1 MRKFILIAL
10 LIMPIVV
17 LGAEGQFYFVAKT
30 VFSNDPVP
38 NSRHV
43 YLRWD
48 VVEGQL
54 PPDVVAFRLMRNG
67 ARVDPDQD
75 WPTNAV
81 MDPAAIADLYRGAD
95 HQRRKLETITRLN
108 EMASDQG
115 NSFSASQF
123 SMSLNELIDPVSANY
138 NPLWAFLGSR
148 TDFNIAR
155 ARYHGWIDTAPV
167 AQGGTVKYE
176 LLGVKASDDTVT
188 VRLGYVEVDPTV
200 LQQPLGATEL
210 RQIRVSDWRCD
221 LPESSKDHYTVM
233 LDWKSPGAEVISDRV
248 AAQSYNS
255 GFDLYR
261 GTDNLAAN
269 VVDAPLQD
277 IAALAA
283 AAPSDSRG
291 RPIIAGLEKVNV
303 SLVIDS
309 GAPAYDP
316 EWVAARQRLVE
327 AGFAVPDI
335 ADFPSQNIPME
346 PKWLEARDLLIRAG
360 LKPGDRRAYYIVPRD
375 FTGNYGPTVGA
386 VVEVPLM
393 TRPPAPWNVRSF
405 ADETSS
411 ANGGPA
417 DAFTITWD
425 EVNLDNYIKM
435 YRGTR
440 LFCNTVEA
448 RSSGVLEY
456 VAVGENCETGN
467 PNAVRLD
474 VADYSIYRFSDF
486 DVAGR
491 FKDSDGDGVEDS
503 AETTDI
509 DGNGRIDAYER
520 SAGLQCN
527 PLAQP
532 AGGGGDIID
541 NYLIWPTLGNEVD
554 LVRPSILNPNSPPI
568 ARMRDTVPAG
578 TRDTVYW
585 YRFVSRAT
593 TPLPVGRLSHMSAPQ
608 RGLFPDRE
616 PPPEPLVSVTKPG
629 PDIVGCELQSDP
641 TAPWSFSEQ
650 VSDAKDP
657 GGTPFTVSCSAGPYV
672 GSDIA
677 AAGVGSCPDVVNDC
691 AGADPV
697 FIQFPATINTG
708 GKACTVRLPDD
719 VSICESGGLNLVPAF
734 EGIPLE
740 PGDLVPGGAT
750 VSGNP
755 PRPGTCI
762 AFYENLDGSVTRIG
776 STCDPGG
783 LKYTPRPGLFCGY
796 AVVSDENNNI
806 STTVQFPCTLTPSQP
821 KAPSPPQ
828 VLTLNVD
835 NDFARFTF
843 RLPAEQVAMAMARL
857 EYEPGVGNNARVIE
871 AIPVIDNEPGEA
883 ISFSVPVGP
892 VLGNKDRYC
901 LSLMSI
907 GSDDG
912 TGSSL
917 SSDWSSEKCFTRTA
931 LGEDIPKYLPWP
943 AVQGASQGEPLAA
956 TLISDYR
963 SIQPF
968 LSIWLHESPD
978 LVTPNPVLNPTDCWV
993 LQPGQLNTND
1003 PPAADESLLRDF
1015 DSYQCLSGG
1024 VARFRSALASEMR
1037 FILYRQSRVNGG
1049 KASDWVQ
1056 VSPLIDYVHFDR
1068 EIFDIGL
1075 DSGPITVWTLNDPFF
1090 RVVMDVANLAI
1101 LYVDQYPF
1109 LIDADVAK
1117 TQPYEW
1123 RYQTVYFDEDHRPVK
1138 WRATDWFREAQE

>member
-10 LIMPIVV
+10 LTMPFAVF
-17 LGAEGQFYFVAKT
+17 GAESQFYFVART
-30 VFSNDPVP
+30 VVSNDPIP

-54 PPDVVAFRLMRNG
+54 PSDVIAFRLIRNG
-67 ARVDPDQD
+67 EKVLGEWR
-75 WPTNAV
+75 TNAV
-81 MDPAAIADLYRGAD
+81 MSSAEIAELYRGAD

-108 EMASDQG
+108 EIASDMG
-115 NSFSASQF
+115 VAFSANQF
-123 SMSLNELIDPVSANY
+123 STTLRDFIIPASLTY

-155 ARYHGWIDTAPV
+155 ARFHGWIDTDPV
-167 AQGGTVKYE
+167 TQGGMAKYE
-176 LLGVKASDDTVT
+176 LLGVNDSGVT

-200 LQQPLGATEL
+200 VQQPLGATEL
-210 RQIRVSDWRCD
+210 RQIRMSDWRCD

-233 LDWKSPGAEVISDRV
+233 LDWKSPGEKVISDRV

-269 VVDAPLQD
+269 VVDAPVQD

-291 RPIIAGLEKVNV
+291 RPVIAGLEKVNV
-303 SLVIDS
+303 SLIIDS

-316 EWVAARQRLVE
+316 EWITARQRLVE

-335 ADFPSQNIPME
+335 ADFPAQNIPME

-393 TRPPAPWNVRSF
+393 TRPPAPWNLRTFS
-405 ADETSS
+405 DETSS
-411 ANGGPA
+411 ATGGPA

-435 YRGTR
+435 YQGTR
-440 LFCNTVEA
+440 LFCNTVAA

-467 PNAVRLD
+467 RNAVRLD
-474 VADYSIYRFSDF
+474 VADYHIYRFSDF
-486 DVAGR
+486 DIAGR

-503 AETTDI
+503 RETPDI
-509 DGNGRIDAYER
+509 DDNGRIDAYER
-520 SAGLQCN
+520 SAGLQCDA
-527 PLAQP
+527 LAQP
-532 AGGGGDIID
+532 ADID
-541 NYLIWPTLGNEVD
+541 PLTEMHLIWPTLGNEVN

-568 ARMRDTVPAG
+568 ARLRDTVPAINEDPIFN
-578 TRDTVYW
+578 RDKVYW

-616 PPPEPLVSVTKPG
+616 PPPEPLISVTRPG
-629 PDIVGCELQSDP
+629 PNIVGCELQSDP
-641 TAPWSFSEQ
+641 SAPWSFTEQ
-650 VSDAKDP
+650 VSDGKDP
-657 GGTPFTVSCSAGPYV
+657 GGTPFTVSCSAGSYQA
-672 GSDIA
+672 SDIA
-677 AAGVGSCPDVVNDC
+677 AAGVGACPGVVNDC
-691 AGADPV
+691 VGADPV

-708 GKACTVRLPDD
+708 GKACTVRIPAD
-719 VSICESGGLNLVPAF
+719 VSICENGGLTLVSTF
-734 EGIPLE
+734 EGIPVG
-740 PGDLVPGGAT
+740 PGDLVAGGAT
-750 VSGNP
+750 ASGIP
-755 PRPGTCI
+755 PVPGTCI

-783 LKYTPRPGLFCGY
+783 LKYTPRAGLFCGY

-857 EYEPGVGNNARVIE
+857 AYKPGIGADTRTIE
-871 AIPVIDNEPGEA
+871 AIPVIDNEPGVA

-892 VLGNKDRYC
+892 VLGNKDRFC
-901 LSLMSI
+901 LSMMSI

-917 SSDWSSEKCFTRTA
+917 SSNWSSEKCFTRTA
-931 LGEDIPKYLPWP
+931 LGEDIPTYLPWP
-943 AVQGASQGEPLAA
+943 AVQGAEQGPNLDAA
-956 TLISDYR
+956 LVKDYR
-963 SIQPF
+963 SVQPF
-968 LSIWLHESPD
+968 LAFELASSRDLVSDVAETISDCWIPDSVIPEQDRQDFDDYSCFSGGAAKFRSTLAPD
-978 LVTPNPVLNPTDCWV
+978 LGFLV
-993 LQPGQLNTND
+993 
-1003 PPAADESLLRDF
+1003 
-1015 DSYQCLSGG
+1015 
-1024 VARFRSALASEMR
+1024 
-1037 FILYRQSRVNGG
+1037 YRQSRVNGG

-1068 EIFDIGL
+1068 QVVQIG
-1075 DSGPITVWTLNDPFF
+1075 DRDVTVWTLNDPYVKTILNGPSLGVFF
-1090 RVVMDVANLAI
+1090 I
-1101 LYVDQYPF
+1101 GQYPF
-1109 LIDADVAK
+1109 LIAADPAGAEF
-1117 TQPYEW
+1117 YEW
-1123 RYQTVYFDEDHRPVK
+1123 RYQTVYFDADHRPVK
-1138 WRATDWFREAQE
+1138 WRVTDWFREE